1 MKQQKYANG
10 AGAARL
16 ALGLPHGKDVSA
28 LPGRPLPGARRGPG
42 PRYYHTRSPLK
53 LIRRFQYIK
62 LVAADFG
69 AAVVAWMSFFLVRK
83 YLLNELTGYKFIEGE
98 LFYLSGS
105 ALMIAS
111 FWSIL
116 YALIGEYRD
125 IYRKSRLSE
134 IIRLAQ
140 VSMLG
145 AVVIFFTLLLDDE
158 GVASYQAYYKTFAAY
173 YLLHF
178 FISTILRTLAVSS
191 VQRQIYRGRI
201 SFPTLLVGSNSLA
214 LSTFHELARTSRHL
228 GLKLVGFAP
237 VGDTVDP
244 GLAAELPA
252 HGSYQRL
259 PALVRALKIEQII
272 IAIEPSEHR
281 LIEDILALLE
291 GTSARVSILPDLY
304 QMLLGSVKV
313 HHLFGTPLIEIKQ
326 DLLPVWQVVVK
337 RLFDVVASALF
348 LVLASWVYA
357 FTAVMVKMSSPG
369 PVFYRQVRIGKNGH
383 AFNIIK
389 FRSMYVDAEK
399 QGPALSSD
407 HDPRITKWGRFMR
420 KVRLDELPQFWNVV
434 KGEMSIV
441 GPRPERQFFI
451 DQIMKVAPHYRHLH
465 SVRPGLT
472 SLGQV
477 KYGYAETV
485 AQMVER
491 LKFDILY
498 IENMSLAMDFRVLLY
513 TLKIIVEGRGK

>member
-1 MKQQKYANG
+1 M
-10 AGAARL
+10 RFWSL
-16 ALGLPHGKDVSA
+16 
-28 LPGRPLPGARRGPG
+28 RREN
-42 PRYYHTRSPLK
+42 TTQSVVLL

-69 AAVVAWMSFFLVRK
+69 AALVAWMCFYLVRK
-83 YLLNELTGYKFIEGE
+83 YLLNEMTGYRFTEGVLFDLTGSAIFI
-98 LFYLSGS
+98 
-105 ALMIAS
+105 AT
-111 FWSIL
+111 FWTVL
-116 YALIGEYRD
+116 YSLVGEYRD
-125 IYRKSRLSE
+125 IYRKSRLGE
-134 IIRLAQ
+134 IIRLAR
-140 VSMLG
+140 VSVLG
-145 AVVIFFTLLLDDE
+145 AVVIFFTLLLDDQ
-158 GVASYQAYYKTFAAY
+158 GVVNYKAYYKTFTAY

-178 FISTILRTLAVSS
+178 FISAILRTIAVSS
-191 VQRQIYRGRI
+191 VQRQIRKRRI
-201 SFPTLLVGSNSLA
+201 SFPTLLVGSN
-214 LSTFHELARTSRHL
+214 ELAFNTFNELNRSSQQL
-228 GLKLVGFAP
+228 GLRLVGFTP

-244 GLAAELPA
+244 DLAAALPA

-259 PALVRALKIEQII
+259 PALVRGLKIEQIV

-281 LIEDILALLE
+281 LIQNILALLE
-291 GTSARVSILPDLY
+291 GTPARVSILPDLY

-313 HHLFGTPLIEIKQ
+313 HHMFGTPLIEIKQ
-326 DLLPVWQVVVK
+326 DLLPVWQVVLK
-337 RLFDVVASALF
+337 RVIDVVGSGLF
-348 LVLASWVYA
+348 LLLACWVYA
-357 FTAVMVKMSSPG
+357 FTAVMVKLSSPG
-369 PVFYRQVRIGKNGH
+369 PVFYRQARIGKNGLP
-383 AFNIIK
+383 FNIIK

-434 KGEMSIV
+434 KGDMSIV

-451 DQIMKVAPHYRHLH
+451 DQIVKIAPHYRHLH
-465 SVRPGLT
+465 RVRPGLT

-513 TLKIIVEGRGK
+513 TFKIILEGRGK

>member
-1 MKQQKYANG
+1 M
-10 AGAARL
+10 RFWFF
-16 ALGLPHGKDVSA
+16 
-28 LPGRPLPGARRGPG
+28 RREN
-42 PRYYHTRSPLK
+42 TTQSVVLL

-69 AAVVAWMSFFLVRK
+69 AALVAWMCFYLVRK
-83 YLLNELTGYKFIEGE
+83 YLLNEMTGYRFTEGVLFDLTGSAIFI
-98 LFYLSGS
+98 
-105 ALMIAS
+105 AT
-111 FWSIL
+111 FWTIL
-116 YALIGEYRD
+116 YSLVGEYRD
-125 IYRKSRLSE
+125 IYRKSRLGE

-145 AVVIFFTLLLDDE
+145 AVVIFFTLLLDDQ
-158 GVASYQAYYKTFAAY
+158 GVVNYKAYYKTFTAY

-178 FISTILRTLAVSS
+178 LISAVLRTIAVSS
-191 VQRQIYRGRI
+191 VQRQIRKRRI
-201 SFPTLLVGSNSLA
+201 SFPTLLVGSNALA
-214 LSTFHELARTSRHL
+214 FNTFNELTRSSQQL
-228 GLKLVGFAP
+228 GLRLVGFTP

-244 GLAAELPA
+244 ELAAALPA

-259 PALVRALKIEQII
+259 PALVRGLKIEQIV

-281 LIEDILALLE
+281 LIQDILALLE
-291 GTSARVSILPDLY
+291 GTPARVSILPDLY

-313 HHLFGTPLIEIKQ
+313 HHMFGTPLIEIKQ
-326 DLLPVWQVVVK
+326 DLMPVWQVVLK
-337 RLFDVVASALF
+337 RVIDVVGSGLF
-348 LVLASWVYA
+348 LLLACWVYA
-357 FTAVMVKMSSPG
+357 FTAVMVKLSSPG
-369 PVFYRQVRIGKNGH
+369 PVFYRQARIGKNGMP
-383 AFNIIK
+383 FNIIK
-389 FRSMYVDAEK
+389 FRSMFLDAEK

-434 KGEMSIV
+434 KGDMSIV

-451 DQIMKVAPHYRHLH
+451 DQIVKIAPHYRHLH
-465 SVRPGLT
+465 RVRPGLT

-513 TLKIIVEGRGK
+513 TFKIILEGRGK